1 MKTDPRN
8 AYRNGTMYSSYTAAS
23 FARKYVLADLHQVN
37 FKGAVSWSFE
47 FEDQP
52 WFYGFRD
59 LATNGVDKP
68 VLNVFRMFGKMSGKR
83 VEVKGNLM
91 YPMLTVRDSSI
102 RRTLP
107 DIGGL
112 ASKDQRKASVM
123 LWNYHDD
130 DVAGEVAVIE
140 LTFKGIPTKKVKI
153 TQYRIDNEHSN
164 SYEVW
169 KKMGSPANPT
179 AAQIKELEKAG
190 QLAQYGS
197 PKNQTVK
204 DGQLIFSA
212 TLPRQG
218 VGLVMLNW

>member
-1 MKTDPRN
+1 
-8 AYRNGTMYSSYTAAS
+8 
-23 FARKYVLADLHQVN
+23 
-37 FKGAVSWSFE
+37 
-47 FEDQP
+47 
-52 WFYGFRD
+52 
-59 LATNGVDKP
+59 
-68 VLNVFRMFGKMSGKR
+68 
-83 VEVKGNLM
+83 M
-91 YPMLTVRDSSI
+91 YPMLTVRDSSV

-130 DVAGEVAVIE
+130 DVAGEVAEID
-140 LTFKGIPTKKVKI
+140 LTLKGIPTKKVQI

-179 AAQIKELEKAG
+179 PAQIKELEKAG
-190 QLAQYGS
+190 QLAQYSS
-197 PKNQTVK
+197 PKNETVK
-204 DGQLIFSA
+204 DGQLIFST

-218 VGLVMLNW
+218 VGLVMLEW